1 LPNTA
6 YAKLAT
12 GVPGG
17 ELAAQG
23 LYYLFN
29 SLSIDPLTLL
39 AVLLAVTVTFARGPL
54 SGWPLAAGVMLSLA
68 YVVRIG
74 GDFMAGRFL
83 AAPLLVAALLLARI
97 NVTLAPLPLG
107 LALAAMG
114 AVALGSPTPNL
125 STTAFFFSDRAE
137 RRALVDERGITDE
150 RAIYYRYTGLLTARR
165 GEPMPNHHQ
174 AALGRRLRAEGRR
187 LIEHGQIGILG
198 FHAGPGLH
206 ILESNALTDAFLA
219 RLPAR
224 PGWRIGHFGRRIP
237 AGYEGTLRTGANR
250 LTDPS
255 LRVLYRK
262 VALVTRGPLFDGE
275 RLAALWDL
283 NFGPGRHVVDEYFV
297 AHAGLQHAPLA
308 SLSVPRKDGDDP
320 LQGTRRLSDWGL
332 DVELGRLRHP
342 LALELSLD
350 QNDGYKL
357 VCLNQGVA
365 LAERDLPPRIVPQG
379 GLSVRRVELDRNTAR
394 WGCDVFRVLPVLG
407 DQDYRL
413 GHVAILD
420 ELPGAELEEPAPEL
434 ASPEPGASEPP
445 GEGEERK
452 QDDRLPRGR

>member
-1 LPNTA
+1 L
-6 YAKLAT
+6 
-12 GVPGG
+12 
-17 ELAAQG
+17 
-23 LYYLFN
+23 LY
-29 SLSIDPLTLL
+29 
-39 AVLLAVTVTFARGPL
+39 
-54 SGWPLAAGVMLSLA
+54 LA

-83 AAPLLVAALLLARI
+83 AAPFFVSVIVSSRLQL
-97 NVTLAPLPLG
+97 TLAPLPLG
-107 LALAAMG
+107 LAFVTLG
-114 AVALGSPTPNL
+114 AVALGAPAPNL
-125 STTAFFFSDRAE
+125 TTTAYFFSDRWE
-137 RRALVDERGITDE
+137 RRTLLDERGITDE

-255 LRVLYRK
+255 LRALYRK
-262 VALVTRGPLFDGE
+262 VALVTRGPLFDRE
-275 RLAALWDL
+275 RLAAVWDL

-297 AHAGLQHAPLA
+297 AHAGVQRAPLA
-308 SLSVPRKDGDDP
+308 SFSVPFEDGDDP

-332 DVELGRLRHP
+332 EVELGRLRHP
-342 LALELSLD
+342 LTIELSLD
-350 QNDGYKL
+350 QNDAYKL
-357 VCLNQGVA
+357 VCVKQGVS
-365 LAERDLPPRIVPQG
+365 LAERDIPPRVLPEA
-379 GLSVRRVELDRNTAR
+379 GLSLRRASFDRKTAR
-394 WGCDVFRVLPVLG
+394 FGCDVLRVVPTLG

-420 ELPGAELEEPAPEL
+420 ELGEAELEDSEPESVPQPAP
-434 ASPEPGASEPP
+434 SEAP

-452 QDDRLPRGR
+452 QDDPLPARR